1 MPRHRFLSVSGIILG
16 GVVVLAAAGCS
27 DSTSPES
34 DVTVTVSVTQLNGPS
49 VLDLGAGEQRVECEL
64 DLRASASG
72 AARATWGDATVL
84 FYFGKDRRSPIDSTV
99 LQATD
104 IQNAWGSPDIGPGE
118 TQQSA
123 WRFSAAIPFGAAF
136 VYRYQPE
143 AEGGGVRSTRVAF
156 TCGPEIPL
164 LVSPPTI
171 TGITLLPE
179 GGEIASGGQLT
190 VRFNAQSDVG
200 LWSTDVQLIGACT
213 LEQHFA
219 EPFFKLSEHT
229 VIFTIPAG
237 CTLGAPLSV
246 QITATDAALQ
256 SSTTRDPRSF
266 SVVDRT
272 PPYVYGDHLPTA
284 STYFF
289 TGDTLQPFV
298 AASDNGVV
306 RWIVWEI
313 QPFGVRDSLAGFG
326 GRFLSI
332 PIRPEWVGTSIQL
345 RLYARDAAGLVS
357 DTLVAPV
364 GGLPIYP
371 TVQRPMRVA
380 NLAGD
385 IQELTLDEKRGQI
398 YLMQAE
404 NNCRIGVFSV
414 ATMSIVEVIDP
425 ATCASDMDL
434 TPGGDSLVLSMP
446 YERMLGIIDLQR
458 SPRTMA
464 LLPIQ
469 SLAPGQAPWQLRV
482 GANGKVYVILTGA
495 TPAPT
500 TLLEFD
506 LLTKSERLVLESA
519 TLAGARFERSF
530 DRTVFAF
537 QRMTDLFQ
545 RYDVMNDQFGPVRT
559 PRSLYGPLRL
569 DDHGATVALGLDV
582 YDGSLDFV
590 RRVASVYGGEAV
602 PGSALSKDGAYL
614 YQALGNRGVA
624 RTRTSDGAVIDRVV
638 VPFAASSYLR
648 ISPNGNTLVVMDSF
662 VGTAKLAL
670 VDLR

>member
-1 MPRHRFLSVSGIILG
+1 VPRRRFLSVSGIILG
-16 GVVVLAAAGCS
+16 GVVVLAAAACG
-27 DSTSPES
+27 DSTGPES
-34 DVTVTVSVTQLNGPS
+34 NVTVTVSLTQLNGPS

-72 AARATWGDATVL
+72 AARATWRDATVM
-84 FYFGKDRRSPIDSTV
+84 FYAGKDRRTPIDSAV
-99 LQATD
+99 VPATD
-104 IQNAWGSPDIGPGE
+104 IQDAWGSPDIGPGE

-123 WRFSAAIPFGAAF
+123 WRFSAGIPFGIAF
-136 VYRYQPE
+136 VYRYQP
-143 AEGGGVRSTRVAF
+143 EGGGVRSTRVAF
-156 TCGPEIPL
+156 TCGPEIPF
-164 LVSPPTI
+164 LVEPPRV
-171 TGITLLPE
+171 TGVTLLPQ
-179 GGEIASGGQLT
+179 GIEIAAGDQLT
-190 VRFNAQSDVG
+190 VGFTAQSDLG
-200 LWSTDVQLIGACT
+200 LWSTDVRLLGACA

-219 EPFFKLSEHT
+219 EPFLKLSEHT
-229 VIFTIPAG
+229 VIFTIPAA

-246 QITATDAALQ
+246 QVTATDAALQ
-256 SSTTRDPRSF
+256 SSTTRGPRSF

-272 PPYVYGDHLPTA
+272 PPYVYADRLPTA
-284 STYFF
+284 STYLF

-298 AASDNGVV
+298 AATDNGIV
-306 RWIVWEI
+306 RSIVWEI
-313 QPFGVRDSLAGFG
+313 QPFGVRDSIAGAG
-326 GRFLSI
+326 GWFLSI
-332 PIRPEWVGTSIQL
+332 PIRPEWAGTSIQL
-345 RLYARDAAGLVS
+345 RLFARDAAGLVS

-385 IQELTLDEKRGQI
+385 IQELAFDEKRGLI

-414 ATMSIVEVIDP
+414 ATMSIVETIDP

-446 YERMLGIIDLQR
+446 YDRMLGIIDLQQ

-469 SLAPGQAPWQLRV
+469 SLATGQAPWQLRV
-482 GANGKVYVILTGA
+482 GANGKAYVILTGA

-500 TLLEFD
+500 TLLELD
-506 LLTKSERLVLESA
+506 LLAGSERLVPLSGS
-519 TLAGARFERSF
+519 LAGARFERSF

-537 QRMTDLFQ
+537 QRMAELFQ

-614 YQALGNRGVA
+614 HQALGYRGVA

-648 ISPNGNTLVVMDSF
+648 ISPDGNTLIVMDSF